1 MTMLSYYFTAEIPYT
16 DLVITPTIL
25 DDKGKKMSKSL
36 GNGMDPVA
44 QIDKYSSDSMRMAML
59 GGMIPDRNIKM
70 GGRLADELC
79 EKYRNFGNKMW
90 NIARF
95 FEYQDEKVKEKK

>member
-16 DLVITPTIL
+16 DLVISPTIL

-44 QIDKYSSDSMRMAML
+44 QIDKYSSDAMRMAML

-95 FEYQDEKVKEKK
+95 FEYQEEKSKEFK